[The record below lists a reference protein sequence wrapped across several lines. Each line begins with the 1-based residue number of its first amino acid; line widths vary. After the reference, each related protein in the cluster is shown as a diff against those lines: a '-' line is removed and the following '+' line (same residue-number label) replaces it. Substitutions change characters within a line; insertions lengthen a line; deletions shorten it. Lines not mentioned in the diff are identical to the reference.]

1 MGGKADDG
9 SGAMSAASLGGMQH
23 GGTAADEI
31 VHDQRRACLDLPGQ
45 EAAAYPAFAA
55 VLFHHRQAWL
65 AAGALR
71 QGLAKQLSPLK
82 PAGVGRDHRTGLLA
96 QALEDGFCQCHP
108 CFQMLGAAAKG
119 ILESLA
125 VVHLQRHHAI
135 HAHGLQ
141 QLAKLVV
148 HADPRLVVQG
158 MQDIDVAPAHATQGA
173 QFALA
178 ILEAAL
184 LMRSQRQAQ
193 LRRHLGAKRLAGAQ
207 CEQQRFFQHY
217 ATSSVWASRSRYA

>member
-135 HAHGLQ
+135 HAHGL
-141 QLAKLVV
+141 
-148 HADPRLVVQG
+148 
-158 MQDIDVAPAHATQGA
+158 
-173 QFALA
+173 
-178 ILEAAL
+178 
-184 LMRSQRQAQ
+184 
-193 LRRHLGAKRLAGAQ
+193 
-207 CEQQRFFQHY
+207 
-217 ATSSVWASRSRYA
+217 